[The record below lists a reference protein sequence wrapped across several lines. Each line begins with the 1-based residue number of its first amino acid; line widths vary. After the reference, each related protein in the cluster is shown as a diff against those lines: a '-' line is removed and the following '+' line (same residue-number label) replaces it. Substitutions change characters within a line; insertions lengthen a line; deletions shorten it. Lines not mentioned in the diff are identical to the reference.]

1 MRFGRAHQ
9 VYVTYR
15 LHSPEKVE
23 DLRRQL
29 GYDGF
34 SAAEKESTQGLTVQ
48 LRLRRGTKDQ
58 ATAESILR
66 LLDGEPEVVGE
77 AEPRHQIDGY
87 RRRRL

>member
-1 MRFGRAHQ
+1 MRARQ
-9 VYVTYR
+9 VFVTYR
-15 LHSPEKVE
+15 LHAPATVE

-29 GYDGF
+29 GANGF
-34 SAAEKESTQGLTVQ
+34 SAAEKESAEGLTLQ

-77 AEPRHQIDGY
+77 AEPLHQFDGY
-87 RRRRL
+87 RRRR